1 MKVLSIDSPYR
12 LKDRTVKAIIT
23 VAEDDM
29 IPLIMLADRAYKGDV
44 IEIDDAGKD
53 LPAYEFDQIVPI
65 MRLIQGTIE
74 QREKEA
80 EERGYQKA
88 KEEIDEKEEIAR
100 VRQIVT
106 KEEITHDIE
115 QTRRV

>member
-29 IPLIMLADRAYKGDV
+29 IPLIMLADRAYKGDAIV
-44 IEIDDAGKD
+44 IDDAGEEI
-53 LPAYEFDQIVPI
+53 PAYEFDKLIPV
-65 MRLIQGTIE
+65 MRMIQNSIN
-74 QREKEA
+74 EA

-100 VRQIVT
+100 ARQIVT

-115 QTRRV
+115 